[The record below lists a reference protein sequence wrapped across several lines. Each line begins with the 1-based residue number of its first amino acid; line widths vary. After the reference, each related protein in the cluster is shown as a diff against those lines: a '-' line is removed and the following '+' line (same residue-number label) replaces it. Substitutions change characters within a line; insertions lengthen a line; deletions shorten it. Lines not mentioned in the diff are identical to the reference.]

1 MNMKMVFSNQNQS
14 ERGMD
19 VTDDEIE
26 EHFANL
32 GAQLLSGNYG
42 IFDVKSLFDFTTS
55 STSFCQAEFSNS
67 F

>member
-1 MNMKMVFSNQNQS
+1 MVFSNQKQS

-32 GAQLLSGNYG
+32 GA
-42 IFDVKSLFDFTTS
+42 
-55 STSFCQAEFSNS
+55 
-67 F
+67 